1 MIFVIPCHK
10 RHGREFVIS
19 NKTADRKAIAAAVFA
34 LWVLTGLVISQ
45 EALFTPDP
53 SDPDAYDLSVWK
65 SVKPGIHSGFGS
77 LDVSYPKSIPPKG
90 TIANSIELHGWKG
103 ERVSCLLLVWSSLNK
118 DNVTIQASELSNGNF
133 KIGWERIS
141 ISALKYVLVDEF
153 DGCGANDLTLPAH
166 ISPDLLSKTNRFPIG
181 ARENRPVWISVNIPN
196 DMPAGIYKGA
206 ISRQSAS
213 GTVNH
218 SINLEVQN
226 ATLPAPSEWSFHLDL
241 WQHPDAVA
249 RYGGVAMWSPE
260 HLNLLRPML
269 TTLAQAGQKCITTT
283 LIEDPWNHQ
292 TYDDFGSMIK
302 WTKRANGT
310 WSYDYSH
317 FDTYVALAMECGIEK
332 QINCYSMAPV
342 GNTLTWFDEATSQTI
357 KRVFPTGSMEYND
370 LWRPFLTAFR
380 AHLRQKGWLGITA
393 IAGDERDGMEMQ
405 SLLALVKETAPEL
418 KVALAGDYD
427 SRIDSSI
434 HDFSS
439 HWGSVDAMSTQG
451 GGLAQSRR
459 GLGHITTFY
468 VACNIAYPNTFTFS
482 PPAEACY
489 LGWFASAMGFDG
501 FLRWAY
507 NSWPKNPNIDS
518 RYIKWP
524 SGDDFMVYPEAR
536 SSVRFERLREG
547 IQDYEKIRILRTELA
562 GYRTPEATAA
572 AKRLDDFL
580 NSIGIN
586 TLPNKT
592 AADVINRGKQIVY
605 EIVNSGILK
614 TSIKNR

>member
-1 MIFVIPCHK
+1 MI
-10 RHGREFVIS
+10 S
-19 NKTADRKAIAAAVFA
+19 SKTADHKAIAATFFA
-34 LWVLTGLVISQ
+34 LWVLTGVVFSQ
-45 EALFTPDP
+45 DAVFAPDP
-53 SDPDAYDLSVWK
+53 LDPDADDLSAWK

-90 TIANSIELHGWKG
+90 PIPNAIELHGWKG
-103 ERVSCLLLVWSSLNK
+103 ERVSCLLLVWSALDK
-118 DNVTIQASELSNGNF
+118 DNVTIQAGELRNGHF
-133 KIGWERIS
+133 KIGLERIS

-153 DGCGANDLTLPAH
+153 DGCGANDLTIPAH
-166 ISPDLLSKTNRFPIG
+166 IRPDLLSQTNRFPIG
-181 ARENRPVWISVNIPN
+181 THENRPVWISVDIPN
-196 DMPAGIYKGA
+196 DMPAGVYTGA

-218 SINLEVQN
+218 GIRLEVQN

-249 RYGGVAMWSPE
+249 RYGGVALWSPQ

-269 TTLAQAGQKCITTT
+269 TMLAQAGQKCITTT
-283 LIEDPWNHQ
+283 LIDEPWNHQ

-317 FDTYVALAMECGIEK
+317 FDTYVALAMECGINK

-342 GNTLTWFDEATSQTI
+342 GNTFTWFDEATSQTV
-357 KRVFPTGSMEYND
+357 KRVFPTGSTEYND
-370 LWRPFLTAFR
+370 LWRPFLIAFR
-380 AHLRQKGWLGITA
+380 AHLRQKGWIGITA
-393 IAGDERDGMEMQ
+393 IAGDERDWMEMQ

-418 KVALAGDYD
+418 KAALAGDYD
-427 SRIDSSI
+427 SRIDPSI
-434 HDFSS
+434 YDFSS
-439 HWGSVDAMSTQG
+439 QWGSVETMSTQG
-451 GGLAQSRR
+451 GGLARSRGR
-459 GLGHITTFY
+459 LGHKTTFY

-562 GYRTPEATAA
+562 GYPTPEAAAA

-580 NSIGIN
+580 NSISIK
-586 TLPNKT
+586 TLPDKT

-614 TSIKNR
+614 IRIKDR